1 MYLAVNFGHTP
12 PPRILVAQPKGKS
25 EFLMSHDGQLGSSG
39 AIRVGRG
46 MSDPKWYQFMEFAA
60 LFSKTVDL
68 DDQEYR
74 PKLAVAERLRRTRD
88 IFLRRDPNWFE
99 SLRRDIAS
107 SNLMNQYFMMR
118 LVELGRTK
126 PDDLWGVMALLWEG
140 DVDADRIDDFTAALR
155 PYNQEQFSVGG
166 IIGFASLLLMGRD
179 PFGLPP
185 YRAQAVKKFLKLV
198 GWDGRGANGQPA
210 RRYELLL
217 EALDEILRLAP
228 EHGIELRDRL
238 DAQGLMWTVMNVNPT
253 DEWAAAD
260 SAAFRVW
267 RGDKVDKVPLPSER
281 PYGPFPTTE
290 KAARVIID
298 AGLLLQPS
306 PFGGGA
312 PTWTVENAEDI
323 IRRVIDTPDVGD
335 GKFLDKLEHQL
346 SGAPDG
352 VIRLAAELIALQTL
366 PLSNLTGAT
375 RRARVD
381 RVLSWLETEFVV
393 PDEIDRGLAAIGGA
407 FNGGTGFNMYQ
418 WKHLGWLARMVMTAR
433 QTVGKPNELLADPEL
448 LLRTTQSV
456 PEDVQAIRY
465 AFEYL
470 AWPSYSEP
478 IVSRDHRVRIRK
490 AFAHVIGGESG
501 NTDLD
506 VARDLMRI
514 QAAMTKRDGH
524 RIEWY
529 DEPYSYEWI
538 RPAVQGRRAW
548 LVRQNQGGVPM
559 ATRWRSE
566 EFVST
571 RAQHLGTPAPGA
583 SYEEVQAAVNDGY
596 QHVDYAERKA
606 QTLEYFRFLTQMK
619 VDDFV
624 LTAFESNLYL
634 GVITGDAEY
643 SHDETSSLR
652 RQVAWR
658 QEPIANDDL
667 PAPMPRLLEEQGSV
681 VDLTDGLSIISAWF
695 ESVPVGD
702 AADDQ
707 EPATSPQPAVVPQL
721 REATADF
728 AAKLHV
734 QRDDIQE
741 VIRLLQT
748 RQQIVFYGPP
758 GTGKTYL
765 AGKIA
770 RFLAGE
776 EHGDHVK
783 TVQFHPSYAYEDFFE
798 GYRPAKFD
806 GDKVG
811 FNLEPGPLR
820 RIAAEASLDGNRDKP
835 YFLII
840 DEMNRGNLAK
850 IFGELYFLLEYRDQG
865 INLQYNPH
873 QTFVLP
879 PNLFIIGTMN
889 TSDRSIAM
897 VDAAIRRRFA
907 FVELHPQEGLISG
920 MLERFLETTGQPA
933 LRAELLNA
941 LNSEIGTTKRDLMIG
956 PSYFMKDHAV
966 TEQGLAEIWKYEL
979 LPLLEEQYF
988 GQMSREKIHEK
999 FGLAA
1004 VRRKAA
1010 GAGGLAPAAVVPEP
1024 DDKDTD

>member
-1 MYLAVNFGHTP
+1 M
-12 PPRILVAQPKGKS
+12 
-25 EFLMSHDGQLGSSG
+25 EFLHVPLCRVLFDGAGVEDRS
-39 AIRVGRG
+39 
-46 MSDPKWYQFMEFAA
+46 MSDPKWERFMEFAA
-60 LFSKTVDL
+60 HFSETIDL
-68 DDQEYR
+68 DAQEYR
-74 PKLAVAERLRRTRD
+74 PKLAVAERLRRTRE
-88 IFLRRDPNWFE
+88 IFLQRDSNWFE
-99 SLRRDIAS
+99 SLRRDMAS

-118 LVELGRTK
+118 LVDLGRTK
-126 PDDLWGVMALLWEG
+126 PDDLWGVIALLWEG
-140 DVDADRIDDFTAALR
+140 DLDVDRIDDFTATIR

-185 YRAQAVKKFLKLV
+185 YRAQAAKKFLKLV

-228 EHGIELRDRL
+228 TYGIELRDRL
-238 DAQGLMWTVMNVNPT
+238 DAQGLMWTVMNVDPT
-253 DEWAAAD
+253 DEWGATD

-298 AGLLLQPS
+298 AGLLLQSS

-323 IRRVIDTPDVGD
+323 VRRVIDAPDFGD

-346 SGAPDG
+346 SGAADG

-375 RRARVD
+375 RRARVN
-381 RVLSWLETEFVV
+381 RVLSWLGTESEV
-393 PDEIDRGLAAIGGA
+393 PDEIDQGLAVTGGA

-418 WKHLGWLARMVMTAR
+418 WKHLGWLARMVITVR
-433 QTVGKPNELLADPEL
+433 QTVGEPGQLLDDPEL

-456 PEDVQAIRY
+456 PEDVHAIRY

-490 AFAHVIGGESG
+490 AFAHVIGGETG
-501 NTDLD
+501 NTDLEI
-506 VARDLMRI
+506 AGDLMRI
-514 QAAMTKRDGH
+514 QAALTERDGH

-529 DEPYSYEWI
+529 DEPYSFEWA
-538 RPAVQGRRAW
+538 RHGAQGQRAW
-548 LVRQNQGGVPM
+548 LVRQNQGGLPM
-559 ATRWRSE
+559 VARWRSE
-566 EFVST
+566 DFVST
-571 RAQHLGTPAPGA
+571 RAQHLGKPAPGA

-596 QHVDYAERKA
+596 QHVDYAERKV
-606 QTLEYFRFLTQMK
+606 QTLEFYRFLSQMK

-634 GVITGDAEY
+634 GVITGEAEY
-643 SHDETSSLR
+643 TDDDTSRLR

-658 QEPIANDDL
+658 QEPIANDEL
-667 PAPMPRLLEEQGSV
+667 QAPMPRLLEEQGSV

-695 ESVPVGD
+695 E
-702 AADDQ
+702 A
-707 EPATSPQPAVVPQL
+707 EPDVSGTEPGPTTPPQAAVVPQL
-721 REATADF
+721 REATADL
-728 AAKLHV
+728 ATKLHV
-734 QRDDIQE
+734 QRDDIQD

-798 GYRPAKFD
+798 GYRPAQSD
-806 GDKVG
+806 GGHVG
-811 FNLEPGPLR
+811 FSLEPGPLR

-865 INLQYNPH
+865 INLQYNPQ

-907 FVELHPQEGLISG
+907 FVELHPQEGMISG

-956 PSYFMKDHAV
+956 PSYFMKDHAE

-988 GQMSREKIHEK
+988 GQMSREKIREK

-1010 GAGGLAPAAVVPEP
+1010 GDGGLAQFAVASES
-1024 DDKDTD
+1024 DDKDRD